1 MIMIIIIFIII
12 IIVILVH
19 IYLSIYLSISI
30 YIYFYIYTYIYI
42 SLYIYIYL
50 YIYYNIPVYPAI
62 PPAGPLAESTDAS
75 QYLDALLEVRVG
87 WIQRMLGPGK
97 SKRKRW
103 VWMCDKV
110 RGNSDAQNYSADE
123 ALWTHSSTMLFPKAD
138 ESH

>member
-1 MIMIIIIFIII
+1 M
-12 IIVILVH
+12 
-19 IYLSIYLSISI
+19 
-30 YIYFYIYTYIYI
+30 
-42 SLYIYIYL
+42 
-50 YIYYNIPVYPAI
+50 YPAI

-87 WIQRMLGPGK
+87 LIQRMLGPGK

-103 VWMCDKV
+103 IWMCDKV